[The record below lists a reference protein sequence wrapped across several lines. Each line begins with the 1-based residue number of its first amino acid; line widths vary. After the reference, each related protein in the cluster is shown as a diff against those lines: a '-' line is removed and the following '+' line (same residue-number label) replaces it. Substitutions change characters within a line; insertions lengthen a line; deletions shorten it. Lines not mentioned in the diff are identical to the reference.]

1 MEWYW
6 ILIIALVYLG
16 MQSILFV
23 IFDNVTLFS
32 DFEDA
37 LVSLLWPLSL
47 PVLGFWI
54 TIIEIIIIC
63 DGIKQGYKEKKEKE
77 EK

>member
-16 MQSILFV
+16 MQPILFG
-23 IFDNVTLFS
+23 IFNNVTSFS
-32 DFEDA
+32 DFE
-37 LVSLLWPLSL
+37 VSLIILLWPLSL

-54 TIIEIIIIC
+54 MVIEIIIVC
-63 DGIKQGYKEKKEKE
+63 DEIIQDCKEKKEKE